1 MQMITMSL
9 KNGGSNPIKIF
20 SKQKELISHKSLFL
34 TQIFVLVTKDM
45 IFLCFGLYQ
54 ISYICNELK

>member
-9 KNGGSNPIKIF
+9 KMEVTEPIKIF

-45 IFLCFGLYQ
+45 IFLSFGLYQ
-54 ISYICNELK
+54 ISYICNVLK

>member
-9 KNGGSNPIKIF
+9 KMEVTEPIKIF

-45 IFLCFGLYQ
+45 IFLRFGLYQ
-54 ISYICNELK
+54 ISYICYELK